1 MEPLLLTPDQA
12 AEALQISKSYLY
24 ELKSRNLIPY
34 VKIGAMTTSTNYIT
48 VRRAAELASV
58 SHWAIRKWIKRGR
71 LLVKQPGGGNRD
83 LLIDKS
89 SLINI
94 LEANNG

>member
-48 VRRAAELASV
+48 VRRAAELAGV
-58 SHWAIRKWIKRGR
+58 SIGR
-71 LLVKQPGGGNRD
+71 YVNGSSEGGCA
-83 LLIDKS
+83 LS
-89 SLINI
+89 SLGAI
-94 LEANNG
+94 EGMC